1 MENKLFWK
9 PTVESEDRKM
19 IFDEFKRKYY
29 GKYSGKERVMLELN
43 LENGVGHY
51 WNPIQILQIYSYLG
65 LFENEDDDYDDGKT
79 SIEHHIE
86 FAKNMCSKY
95 DRDLNIDY
103 LNFEGISRKPI
114 IYSKKRI

>member
-1 MENKLFWK
+1 MLDSCDKSNMKLIKDKFNMDIAKNYDLITGIMPCDVTRDIITGACKYNKDFF
-9 PTVESEDRKM
+9 
-19 IFDEFKRKYY
+19 I
-29 GKYSGKERVMLELN
+29 ELC
-43 LENGVGHY
+43 GC
-51 WNPIQILQIYSYLG
+51 P
-65 LFENEDDDYDDGKT
+65 NEDDDYDDGKT

-95 DRDLNIDY
+95 DRYLNIDY

>member
-1 MENKLFWK
+1 LESYSNTSNACKYNKDFF
-9 PTVESEDRKM
+9 
-19 IFDEFKRKYY
+19 I
-29 GKYSGKERVMLELN
+29 ELC
-43 LENGVGHY
+43 GC
-51 WNPIQILQIYSYLG
+51 P
-65 LFENEDDDYDDGKT
+65 NEDDDYDDGKT